1 MNDPKFFRHPPL
13 ILAFGFLMLIVLG
26 TVLLKLPGFTYVP
39 ISWRES
45 AFMATSAVTVTGLA
59 VVELS
64 YFTTAGQLTLAT
76 LIEAGGLGFMSFAV
90 LGAMALQRRF
100 GMTGQLVA
108 KEAFGGIKL
117 SEINQMTRSVLGM
130 ALVAQSIGW
139 ALLTFV
145 WTDDYGFSSAA
156 YRALF
161 YTISAFNNAGFAFT
175 GENLIPYVHDTAV
188 ILIISLLLIVG
199 GLGFFVIKD
208 ILETRRF
215 SGLSV
220 NTKMILIATLCVN
233 LCAFMI
239 LWLLERHNPMT
250 LGHLPLTEQL
260 SNAWL
265 QAVTPRTAGFNS
277 VPTEEL
283 TDAST
288 MLTMLL
294 MQIGGGSYSTAG
306 GLKIGTIVV
315 LMLATITYLRQRD
328 SVTLM
333 RRTIPERQVKRA
345 MAMLC
350 ITMVLIF
357 TGIFVLSMIEKHH
370 NFVDVLFEVVSAL
383 STVGLSRGM
392 TNSLTPLG
400 EAVLMFMMF
409 AGRIGPLSIAYII
422 ALPKA
427 TNVKY
432 PETQIHVG

>member
-1 MNDPKFFRHPPL
+1 MSEPKFFRHPPL
-13 ILAFGFLMLIVLG
+13 ILAFGFLMLIVVG
-26 TVLLKLPGFTYVP
+26 TVLLKLPGFTYVA
-39 ISWRES
+39 ISWREA
-45 AFMATSAVTVTGLA
+45 AFMATSAVTVTGLT

-64 YFTTAGQLTLAT
+64 YFTNAGQLTFAL

-90 LGAMALQRRF
+90 LGSMVLQRRF

-117 SEINQMTRSVLGM
+117 SEINKMTRSVLSM

-139 ALLTFV
+139 VLLTFV
-145 WTDDYGFSSAA
+145 WASDYGLSSAA
-156 YRALF
+156 YRAFF
-161 YTISAFNNAGFAFT
+161 YTISAFNNAGFAFS

-188 ILIISLLLIVG
+188 ILIISFLAIVG

-208 ILETRRF
+208 IIETRRF
-215 SGLSV
+215 SALCI
-220 NTKMILIATLCVN
+220 NTKVILIATLCLN
-233 LCAFMI
+233 LFAFVI
-239 LWLLERHNPMT
+239 FWLLERHNPMT
-250 LGHLPLTEQL
+250 LGNLPLAEQF

-277 VPTEEL
+277 VPTQEL
-283 TDAST
+283 SDSST
-288 MLTMLL
+288 LLTMLL

-306 GLKIGTIVV
+306 GMKIGTIVV
-315 LMLATITYLRQRD
+315 LIFATITYLRQRD

-333 RRTIPERQVKRA
+333 RRTVPDRQVKRA
-345 MAMLC
+345 IAMLC

-357 TGIFVLSMIEKHH
+357 TSIFVLTMIEKHH
-370 NFVDVLFEVVSAL
+370 DFVDVLFEVVSAL